1 LYVAERSHALDD
13 LKGEIDLPGADYHLT
28 AAVERPFEHHVGELV
43 VHPALQRPAHRTGAE
58 LWLEALLGQQFDR
71 LCGEL
76 ELDALRLETL
86 SGPIQE

>member
-1 LYVAERSHALDD
+1 MYVAERSHALDN
-13 LKGEIDLPGADYHLT
+13 LEGEIDMPGADYHLT
-28 AAVERPFEHHVGELV
+28 AAVERPFEHHLGELV
-43 VHPALQRPAHRTGAE
+43 VHPALQRPAQRTGVE
-58 LWLEALLGQQFDR
+58 LWLEAL